1 MRLLYTLI
9 ILLISF
15 GAYTQNAVVIENYK
29 GKKYP
34 ETTWGADNKHF
45 GHYQLRYIAGMP
57 LPNDSDIE
65 NSIASGSLAFGY
77 QYRYKL
83 VDKFDIGT
91 ELAFENNFSA
101 IQKDEINKFTSSGS
115 FTKLRTY
122 QNGFSGSFFGR
133 IILKDN
139 TIRNLGWH
147 IDFGAFGAYYPYY
160 GLFMKSESDNL
171 KIRVREKKPD
181 YLMNYDYGVFLR
193 AGKNNI
199 MFYVNYSLSD
209 WVIDLNNENYSRSAL
224 RAGVQLNLYAK

>member
-1 MRLLYTLI
+1 MRIIYTII
-9 ILLISF
+9 ILLIV
-15 GAYTQNAVVIENYK
+15 AQTYTQNAVVIENYQ

-45 GHYQLRYIAGMP
+45 GHYQIRYVAGIP
-57 LPNDSDIE
+57 LPNGSDIE
-65 NSIASGSLAFGY
+65 NSIASGSWAFGY
-77 QYRYKL
+77 QYRFKIA
-83 VDKFDIGT
+83 DKFDFGT

-101 IQKDEINKFTSSGS
+101 IRKDQVSKFTSSGS
-115 FTKLRTY
+115 FNKLRTY
-122 QNGFSGSFFGR
+122 QNGFSGSVFGR

-147 IDFGAFGAYYPYY
+147 VDIGAFGAYYPYY
-160 GLFMKSESDNL
+160 GLFMKSDNEEL

-199 MFYVNYSLSD
+199 MLYLNYSLSD
-209 WVIDLNNENYSRSAL
+209 WIIDLNSDDYYRSAL
-224 RAGVQLNLYAK
+224 RVGIQLNLYAK